1 MKERILSHWNVI
13 RFIRLVIGAGA
24 VVQGILQKETIL
36 TVAGFFLLLGA
47 VLNYGCCGSAGCPVS
62 YSKKQKEKDIDY
74 EEVDNS
80 K

>member
-1 MKERILSHWNVI
+1 MKERILSNWNVI

-24 VVQGILQKETIL
+24 AVQGILQKETIL
-36 TVAGFFLLLGA
+36 TVAGIFLLLGA

-62 YSKKQKEKDIDY
+62 YSKKQTEKDIDY
-74 EEVDNS
+74 EEVDRS